1 MYMYSCKWRGFEYC
15 IVGDIMDITG
25 PVVQESALLTE
36 GMFAVAIGPVPVKF
50 DYFLLLFLVLLLSYH
65 HY

>member
-1 MYMYSCKWRGFEYC
+1 
-15 IVGDIMDITG
+15 MDITG

-36 GMFAVAIGPVPVKF
+36 GMFAFAIGPVPVKF